1 MRTARIILNDD
12 HGKEFS
18 ENTIP
23 QINARSNAH
32 IAKINE
38 VEFEAFA
45 LDEDVLDDI
54 LNIVEQQYY
63 CVIEKL

>member
-1 MRTARIILNDD
+1 MTTEKN
-12 HGKEFS
+12 FS
-18 ENTIP
+18 ENMFTL
-23 QINARSNAH
+23 INARSNAH
-32 IAKINE
+32 IVKINE

-45 LDEDVLDDI
+45 LDDDVLDDI